1 MNEWTNDLQQALEEL
16 ATHKLRTL
24 LTLLGMIFGV
34 GAVIAMLSV
43 GEGAEREALR
53 VIDTMG
59 LRNIIVKAKP
69 QPQDLLQEVREESM
83 GLSLDDLEA
92 ARLTLPFLSNYG
104 AIKRVR
110 IFNLFSSNGKSDAA
124 VSGVSPEYFSM
135 ANLEVETGRPL
146 TALDDQLLSQTCVVG
161 SSAARTLCGNREAI
175 GEQVKINHLWFTIV
189 GVLRDREI
197 DQNEFEGVKLRSSR
211 NEIFVPL
218 GVALK
223 RFQARPLD
231 DELDEFQVQLDEGV
245 PSQMAARTLTRLLET
260 RHRGV
265 DDFELV
271 IPEAL
276 LDQHRKT
283 QQIFNIIMSAI
294 AGISLLVGGIGIMN
308 IMLANVLERT
318 REIGIRRAIGA
329 TRADIKRLFLIE
341 AFAISF
347 IGGMLGIALGFAIAS
362 GIAAF
367 SGWATAFSLKGV
379 FLSVTVCA
387 GIGLVFGI
395 FPAIKAARLNPIEA
409 LRHD

>member
-1 MNEWTNDLQQALEEL
+1 MNEWTNDLSQAIEEL

-69 QPQDLLQEVREESM
+69 QPPDLLTEIREESM
-83 GLSLDDLEA
+83 GLSLDDLQA
-92 ARLTLPFLSNYG
+92 ARSTLPFISHYG
-104 AIKRVR
+104 ASKRVR

-124 VSGVSPEYFSM
+124 VSGVSPEFFEM
-135 ANLEVETGRPL
+135 ANLAVATGRPL
-146 TALDDQLLSQTCVVG
+146 TSLDDALLSQVCVVG
-161 SSAARTLCGNREAI
+161 SSAARALCGSREAV

-189 GVLRDREI
+189 GVLQDPNI
-197 DQNEFEGVKLRSSR
+197 DQSEFEGVKLRSSR

-218 GVALK
+218 SVALK
-223 RFQARPLD
+223 RFQARRMD
-231 DELDEFQVQLDEGV
+231 DQIDEFQIQLQEGV
-245 PSQMAARTLTRLLET
+245 PSQMAARTLTRLLDS

-271 IPEAL
+271 VPEAL
-276 LDQHRKT
+276 LEQHRKT
-283 QQIFNIIMSAI
+283 QKIFNIIMSAI

-347 IGGMLGIALGFAIAS
+347 VGGMLGIALGFAIAS
-362 GIAAF
+362 VIAAF

-379 FLSVTVCA
+379 LLSVTVCA